1 MSTEHATQR
10 ALDELARAQDK
21 LRADVLLGL
30 GGAKPPRIAELFGEL
45 AAGLAANPH
54 AVRELQ
60 GRYAEEHLALCS
72 HFFGAGEAAATA
84 SPPDADRRFSAPEW
98 RSLPWFDYLR
108 RTYSLSARWMEA
120 LVDIAKVGEDTRRR
134 LRFHARQLIDAM
146 APSNYAA
153 TNPEAIKLAFETQ
166 GESIARGMRNLSA
179 DAERGRISMTDESA
193 FEVGRNLAVTPGGV
207 VHQNE
212 LMQLIQYRPLTAS
225 VHEAP
230 LVIVPPCI
238 NKYYVLDL
246 QPENSFVRY
255 AAQQG
260 LTVFMISWR
269 NIPALLGRTSWDD
282 YLKDGVI
289 RAIDVARAICAAPKV
304 NALGFCVGGTL
315 LACAAAVLRRK
326 RRRPIASLS
335 LLATMLDFSDP
346 GDISVY
352 VDDAYVAR
360 IEQEFSAGGVFPGG
374 RLAQAFASLRANDL
388 VWQYV
393 VNNYLKG
400 RTPPAFDLLY
410 WNSDSANLAG
420 RMYAYYLRNMYLDN
434 ALRIPDRL
442 TMCGVP
448 VDLGRIDLPTYVLAT
463 VEDHIV
469 PWQTAFAGAQLL
481 GGPVEFV
488 LAASGHIAGVINPAI
503 KDRRSFRSGRA
514 APTPQQWL
522 ESSVQHAGSW
532 WKHWTPWIKAHS
544 GQQRA
549 ARAALGNSSYREL
562 EPAPGTYVRER
573 N

>member
-1 MSTEHATQR
+1 MQR
-10 ALDELARAQDK
+10 ALEELARSQDRC
-21 LRADVLLGL
+21 RADVLLSL
-30 GGAKPPRIAELFGEL
+30 GGARPSRLAELFGTL
-45 AAGLAANPH
+45 AAGLAANPQ

-60 GRYAEEHLALCS
+60 GRYAEEHVALCS
-72 HFFGAGEAAATA
+72 RYFGTQEAATA
-84 SPPDADRRFSAPEW
+84 ANSPEADRRFSAPEW

-108 RTYSLSARWMEA
+108 RTYALSARWMQD
-120 LVDIAKVGEDTRRR
+120 LIDIAKVDEETRRR
-134 LRFHARQLIDAM
+134 LRFHARQLTDAM

-153 TNPEAIKLAFETQ
+153 TNPEAIKLAIETQ
-166 GESIARGMRNLSA
+166 GESIVRGMRNLSA

-193 FEVGRNLAVTPGGV
+193 FEVGRNLAVTPGAIV
-207 VHQNE
+207 YQND
-212 LMQLIQYRPLTAS
+212 LMQLIQYRPLTTT
-225 VHEAP
+225 VHELP

-246 QPENSFVRY
+246 QPQNSFVRY
-255 AAQQG
+255 AAAQG

-269 NIPALLGRTSWDD
+269 NISAELGHTSWDG
-282 YLKDGVI
+282 YLDDGVI
-289 RAIDVARAICAAPKV
+289 RAMDVARSICATPKV

-315 LACAAAVLRRK
+315 LACAAAVLRHK
-326 RRRPIASLS
+326 RRLSIASLS

-352 VDDAYVAR
+352 VDDTYVAQV
-360 IEQEFSAGGVFPGG
+360 EQEFSDGGVFAGG
-374 RLAQAFASLRANDL
+374 QLAQAFASLRANDL

-469 PWQTAFAGAQLL
+469 PWQTAFASAQLL
-481 GGPVEFV
+481 GKQVEFV
-488 LAASGHIAGVINPAI
+488 LAASGHIAGVINPAS
-503 KDRRSFRSGRA
+503 KDRRSFRTGHA
-514 APTPQQWL
+514 APTAQQWL
-522 ESSVQHAGSW
+522 ESSVEHPGSW
-532 WKHWTPWIKAHS
+532 WKHWMPWIKARS
-544 GQQRA
+544 GTEVA
-549 ARAALGNSSYREL
+549 ARAAVGNSIYCEL

-573 N
+573 R